1 MSGDER
7 SAFRRTKR
15 TAVAVGAATV
25 LTFAA
30 TAPGSAQAGAPAQ
43 EAFNK
48 GTGSAIALGYKVNP
62 TNGNLSFGITAG
74 ESVSGHQNTGATGQS
89 RAINLGV
96 IGVTLAGEGCDG
108 GDPTLAA
115 EDQPQPVI
123 VSSGDEGAADGKT
136 EKEAETITKFAR
148 ATPAPYAEAI
158 TSIAPSGDPAAI
170 YIDGGK
176 TISHS
181 GVIDGNVREA
191 LARTELGDV
200 TIGGPGGV
208 RLEGMTW
215 EAVHRSGAV
224 EETLGSFTIGQLVI
238 GGQPVPLPG
247 DGAEQLA
254 ALQEAL
260 GQIGLLVEPPQ
271 VRVAE
276 GIVFVDPLKIGVV
289 PNAQRDSVV
298 SPILGGARPVRE
310 ALVDALLALDCGNAS
325 YITIADIVLG
335 SVTGAGALSLE
346 LGGVQATTAAIDAFE
361 FAALPPLPPLPPA
374 PSLGGT
380 GLGAPSVG
388 DVGTAAPPAP
398 AEPSSPAVT
407 EETATP
413 IEPIADIAGERGGLM
428 ALIAGG
434 GLLLLLG
441 TAEADR
447 RKMRSALRAIPLE
460 A

>member
-15 TAVAVGAATV
+15 TAVAVGAATL
-25 LTFAA
+25 LTFVA

-96 IGVTLAGEGCDG
+96 IGVTLAGKGCDG

-123 VSSGDEGAADGKT
+123 VSSGDQGASEGKM
-136 EKEAETITKFAR
+136 EKEAEAITKFAR
-148 ATPAPYAEAI
+148 ATVDPYAEAI
-158 TSIAPSGDPAAI
+158 TTIAPLGDPAGI

-176 TISHS
+176 TTSHS
-181 GVIDGNVREA
+181 GVIDGNIREA
-191 LARTELGDV
+191 FARTELGDV
-200 TIGGPGGV
+200 VIAGGAV
-208 RLEGMTW
+208 RITGLAW

-224 EETLGSFTIGQLVI
+224 EETLGSFTIGQLIV
-238 GGQPVPLPG
+238 GGEPVPLPG
-247 DGAEQLA
+247 DATEQLT
-254 ALQEAL
+254 ALKEAL
-260 GQIGLLVEPPQ
+260 APLGLLVEPPN
-271 VRVAE
+271 VRVEE
-276 GIVFVDPLKIGVV
+276 GIVFVDPLKIGIV
-289 PNAQRDSVV
+289 PNAQRDAFIA
-298 SPILGGARPVRE
+298 PILQGLQPVRE
-310 ALVDALLALDCGNAS
+310 ALVDALLEIDCGNAT
-325 YITIADIVLG
+325 YVTVADIVLG
-335 SVTGAGALSLE
+335 SVSGAGALSLE
-346 LGGVQATTAAIDAFE
+346 LGGVQATTAAIDAFK
-361 FAALPPLPPLPPA
+361 FASLPPLPALPPT
-374 PSLGGT
+374 PSLGGVGSVPT
-380 GLGAPSVG
+380 PSVG
-388 DVGTAAPPAP
+388 TVGPAVPAATAT
-398 AEPSSPAVT
+398 PSTPSVT
-407 EETATP
+407 EESP
-413 IEPIADIAGERGGLM
+413 IEPIADLTGERGGLM